1 MNNFDFNTEVNLEIA
16 NIARSRGEELIGA
29 AIGDYPPR
37 RLCDYRHMRL
47 SCGHFQDISL
57 AHYRKSAYSCQE
69 CFKIKLNKLAESQ
82 GLELVSMDIVRHGNE
97 RLYKRPCGHTEI
109 KVIII

>member
-16 NIARSRGEELIGA
+16 TIARSRGEELIGA

-37 RLCDYRHMRL
+37 RLCDYRHIRL
-47 SCGHFQDISL
+47 SCGHFQDIRL
-57 AHYRKSAYSCQE
+57 AHYRKSDYSCHE

-97 RLYKRPCGHTEI
+97 
-109 KVIII
+109 